1 MNIDITMIHL
11 GLGLL
16 LLIIANIAL
25 GSVNALIEQEWD
37 FEKFWRGAVKA
48 LVIAAAL
55 IAVYYAGYLNP
66 DLLVI
71 NTGDTVVN
79 LMTAVYL
86 VMLAAFTSY
95 AIEVIGKVK
104 EMIFTATPAGKPVP
118 ADTDPDEAG
127 LPTQEHIHIVESDAI
142 PHKEAHP
149 PEQSENEVSGDIAAE

>member
-118 ADTDPDEAG
+118 ADTDPDEAD
-127 LPTQEHIHIVESDAI
+127 LPTPKHIGESDAL

-149 PEQSENEVSGDIAAE
+149 PEQSENDVSGDIAAE